1 MNMQASS
8 KAAGA
13 EGIVSQDAVVQSL
26 LYQGLTEMLRTVAE
40 SRAKMATGDASDN
53 QGYLLQE
60 WRPFNSRQWLGEYLL
75 ARSGT
80 QIAELREKE
89 STPE

>member
-1 MNMQASS
+1 M
-8 KAAGA
+8 
-13 EGIVSQDAVVQSL
+13 VQPL
-26 LYQGLTEMLRTVAE
+26 LYKGLTEMLREVAD
-40 SRAKMATGDASDN
+40 SRAKVAAGVATDN

-75 ARSGT
+75 AQSGT
-80 QIAELREKE
+80 QIAELPDII